1 MSVMPNSVRPHR
13 RQPTRL
19 RHPWDSP
26 GKNTGV
32 GCHFF
37 LQCMQMK
44 SESEVA
50 QSCPTQRPRGLKPTR
65 LLCPWDFPELQIKEL
80 KIELHTGTVGVNNE
94 QKDTKR
100 PKNREQ
106 KQGTTNAPCII
117 PPKGWAKHLSHP
129 SSLTLGHIPIF
140 ISYKDPPTRE
150 QERKTVTCF
159 HSLLWP
165 PGGSGWDFSLHGIR
179 VRVCFCSRLYRGG
192 RCVCGP

>member
-32 GCHFF
+32 GCHFL
-37 LQCMQMK
+37 LQCMQRK

-50 QSCPTQRPRGLKPTR
+50 QSCLTQRPRGLKPTR
-65 LLCPWDFPELQIKEL
+65 LLRPWDFPELQIKEL

-100 PKNREQ
+100 PKN
-106 KQGTTNAPCII
+106 
-117 PPKGWAKHLSHP
+117 
-129 SSLTLGHIPIF
+129 
-140 ISYKDPPTRE
+140 
-150 QERKTVTCF
+150 KTKNKTQL
-159 HSLLWP
+159 LLW
-165 PGGSGWDFSLHGIR
+165 GSRSKNRGSG
-179 VRVCFCSRLYRGG
+179 VKSRLPPMSMPLAFNTNQRNGQT
-192 RCVCGP
+192 P